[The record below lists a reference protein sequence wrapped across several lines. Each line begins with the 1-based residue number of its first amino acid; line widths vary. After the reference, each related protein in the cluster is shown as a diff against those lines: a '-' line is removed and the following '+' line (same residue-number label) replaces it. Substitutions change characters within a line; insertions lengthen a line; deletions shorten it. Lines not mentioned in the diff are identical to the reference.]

1 MAKRPKFKIT
11 PIGGLGE
18 IGKNMTL
25 FELGRDGFLIDCGI
39 MFPANDMHGV
49 DYIIPDFRW
58 LQERNDIRLHGVCFT
73 HGHEDHIGAVSHLI
87 KAFSRSPAIRHT
99 TNERLAASQAEKCAA
114 AEDDRSPHF

>member
-1 MAKRPKFKIT
+1 MAKKPKFKIT

-25 FELGRDGFLIDCGI
+25 FECNGEGFLLDCGI

-58 LQERNDIRLHGVCFT
+58 LEERADIRLHAWLLRMAT
-73 HGHEDHIGAVSHLI
+73 KIISARYSMSS
-87 KAFSRSPAIRHT
+87 KPSRAFPCTRR
-99 TNERLAASQAEKCAA
+99 R
-114 AEDDRSPHF
+114 

>member
-1 MAKRPKFKIT
+1 MATSSSFKIT

-25 FELGRDGFLIDCGI
+25 FEMDGDGFLIDCGI

-58 LQERNDIRLHGVCFT
+58 LEERDDIRLHGICFT
-73 HGHEDHIGAVSHLI
+73 HGHEDHIGAVQHVVQSFPVCHFTLRH
-87 KAFSRSPAIRHT
+87 SRGDYCR
-99 TNERLAASQAEKCAA
+99 
-114 AEDDRSPHF
+114 